1 MKKIKPVYPEILNEM
16 KDSDVN
22 VKSFLES
29 LSYQKPTVMPL
40 NLAKIIFKSVFDKME
55 GFKLISQR
63 KNHYIVVP
71 DWVVYQIPS
80 MLKGYG
86 FIQHYFVQ
94 PRKLQLHCG
103 QTAYAFNILNGNM
116 WRFLVQHLDALKAHN
131 KNQSFCF
138 IKNDDFLSNKSITKL
153 DVGIQLPNGCELVL
167 HGESLIDTKN
177 IHGIEV
183 CEHWFDFTY
192 LTNS

>member
-1 MKKIKPVYPEILNEM
+1 MKKIKPVYPEIVNEM

-29 LSYQKPTVMPL
+29 LSYQKPTVMRL

-55 GFKLISQR
+55 GFKLISQS
-63 KNHYIVVP
+63 KGHYIVVP
-71 DWVVYQIPS
+71 DWIVSNIPS
-80 MLKGYG
+80 MIDGHG

-94 PRKLQLHCG
+94 PRKLSCG
-103 QTAYAFNILNGNM
+103 QTVYAFNILNGNM
-116 WRFLVQHLDALKAHN
+116 WRFLIQHLDNLKAHN
-131 KNQSFCF
+131 KNKAFCF
-138 IKNDDFLSNKSITKL
+138 INNHDLLSNKSITKL
-153 DVGIQLPNGCELVL
+153 DVGIQLPNGCELIL

-177 IHGIEV
+177 INGIEV

-192 LTNS
+192 LID